1 MTYTVENI
9 IALLNTDI
17 SQAYRG
23 ILLNQLKYVNN
34 EAYLNYTR
42 GM

>member
-9 IALLNTDI
+9 IAILNTDI

-23 ILLNQLKYVNN
+23 VLLNQLKYVNQ

-42 GM
+42 SL

>member
-1 MTYTVENI
+1 MTYTVETI
-9 IALLNTDI
+9 LTLLNTDI

-23 ILLNQLKYVNN
+23 VLLNQLKYVSN

-42 GM
+42 GL

>member
-1 MTYTVENI
+1 MTYTVESI
-9 IALLNTDI
+9 TALLNTDI

-23 ILLNQLKYVNN
+23 VLINQLKFISN

-42 GM
+42 GL